1 MTGDERTMFRGRL
14 VDLHAES
21 IRAMTENL
29 AGLPWWAWK
38 RRLNIRGQLATI
50 AISTVRDRPYLVEIR
65 APAAR

>member
-21 IRAMTENL
+21 IRLMTANL

-38 RRLNIRGQLATI
+38 RRLNIRAQLATL
-50 AISTVRDRPYLVEIR
+50 AIGMLRDQPYQVEIR
-65 APAAR
+65 APAGR